1 MPLWSRKRPDAKI
14 SEIAAAAGVNDS
26 VIYHYFKDKEDLMF
40 YTVGA
45 YVKSTTDAY
54 IEQMKAVRDP
64 VSRLRKL
71 IWDQLHY
78 HHINP
83 NYTKYTLF
91 YCRSKKIFFRHESFF
106 YFVRWV
112 HLLRDILKD
121 GVNEKIFSA
130 NLPVTVAN
138 DMILGYM
145 DMESIHFF
153 VGLQSRPT
161 EKDFNEIIDM
171 FMFLLTDD
179 RQIPEPEIAKRERI
193 LTMAEAMF
201 AEKDYHKVTTA
212 EIAKAV
218 QVSEATLY
226 ELFANKEDIL
236 MSGLQHRLKGHVRVA
251 ENFFDIR
258 TPLSRLVRFIYYY
271 FTMHIRQPA
280 FVKNFILNGIYNENF
295 YKSSAYRDFEGYMAI
310 LDQILKDGKED
321 GTMRPDLD
329 IRRFRYLLMGVFSH
343 TVLRWFFAEETK
355 KLEMMGRINE
365 ITALLMKMV
374 LKPGQTVLSDYR

>member
-1 MPLWSRKRPDAKI
+1 MEQKGPDAKI

-26 VIYHYFKDKEDLMF
+26 VIYHYFKDKEDLLF

-45 YVKSTTDAY
+45 YVKTATDDF
-54 IEQMKAVRDP
+54 IEQMKAIRDP

-78 HHINP
+78 RYINP

-91 YCRSKKIFFRHESFF
+91 YCRSKQSFFSHESFDNIVKW
-106 YFVRWV
+106 VR
-112 HLLRDILKD
+112 LLRTILED
-121 GVNEKIFSA
+121 GVNEKIFSV
-130 NLPVTVAN
+130 NVPVTVAK

-145 DMESIHFF
+145 DMETIHFF
-153 VGLQSRPT
+153 VGLQRRPT
-161 EKDFNEIIDM
+161 DKDFDEIVDM

-179 RQIPEPEIAKRERI
+179 PQIREPEVAKRERI
-193 LTMAEAMF
+193 LTMAEEMF
-201 AEKDYHKVTTA
+201 ADRDYHKVTSA
-212 EIAKAV
+212 EIARAT

-258 TPLSRLVRFIYYY
+258 TPLSRLVRFIYYH

-280 FVKNFILNGIYNENF
+280 FVKNFILNGIYNEKF
-295 YKSSAYRDFEGYMAI
+295 YQSSAYQDFEKYMAI
-310 LDQILKDGKED
+310 LDQILKDGQED
-321 GTMRPDLD
+321 GSMRPDLD
-329 IRRFRYLLMGVFSH
+329 IRRFRYLLLGVFSH

-374 LKPGQTVLSDYR
+374 LKPGQTVLNDYR